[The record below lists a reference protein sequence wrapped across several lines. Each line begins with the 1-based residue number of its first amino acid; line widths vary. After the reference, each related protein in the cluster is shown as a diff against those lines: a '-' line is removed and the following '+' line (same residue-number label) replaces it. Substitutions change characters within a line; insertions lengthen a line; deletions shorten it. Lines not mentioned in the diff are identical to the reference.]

1 MESRKRNEG
10 AIKMSRKHFKLLAQ
24 ILKEHNA
31 DPVLIRDMAQFC
43 YNQNNRFDRG
53 RFYEACGLM
62 DL

>member
-1 MESRKRNEG
+1 MT
-10 AIKMSRKHFKLLAQ
+10 RKHFKLIAE
-24 ILKEHNA
+24 ILKDHKA

-43 YNQNNRFDRG
+43 YNQNNRFDRA